1 MNIKK
6 KIRSSWNDPALPDTF
21 LKKDELEFKNKK
33 HFRISV
39 ATYILSMVS
48 LFVVFGG
55 VLLFGK
61 FDVKNEDSVPPV
73 QIEFGT
79 LNPLQLS
86 MKPNELNKIQI
97 NNVSYYNVRG
107 NFAIW
112 FNSLKIEKANVDYNT
127 IQLDTYIKDV
137 KPVKLGV
144 VNDEYYM
151 FFTKKDY
158 LIVCYNDKYIMY
170 NLNHADILLEN
181 FVSSF

>member
-1 MNIKK
+1 
-6 KIRSSWNDPALPDTF
+6 
-21 LKKDELEFKNKK
+21 
-33 HFRISV
+33 
-39 ATYILSMVS
+39 
-48 LFVVFGG
+48 
-55 VLLFGK
+55 
-61 FDVKNEDSVPPV
+61 
-73 QIEFGT
+73 
-79 LNPLQLS
+79 

-97 NNVSYYNVRG
+97 NNISYYNVRG

-112 FNSLKIEKANVDYNT
+112 FNSLKIEKANVDYNS